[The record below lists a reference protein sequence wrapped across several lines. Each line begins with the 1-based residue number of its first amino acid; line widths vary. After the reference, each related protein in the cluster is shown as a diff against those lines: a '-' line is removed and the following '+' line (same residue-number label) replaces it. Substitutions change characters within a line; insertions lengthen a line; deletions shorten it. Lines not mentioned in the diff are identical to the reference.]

1 MTCYL
6 DEGLAM
12 SWHEFHEF
20 LQMGGYGAYVWS
32 AYGVAAVVLTTNALL
47 PVFRFRALRR
57 EIERGGGR
65 R

>member
-1 MTCYL
+1 
-6 DEGLAM
+6 
-12 SWHEFHEF
+12 
-20 LQMGGYGAYVWS
+20 MGGYGAYVWS